1 MATITRAKHSDLEA
15 PEALEH
21 DFVANPLAYIGYQ
34 DRLLEAKEVATAA
47 YTLRATQE
55 TYFTIQC

>member
-15 PEALEH
+15 LEAPEH

-34 DRLLEAKEVATAA
+34 DRLLEAKEAA
-47 YTLRATQE
+47 AEAYALRATRE
-55 TYFTIQC
+55 TYLTV